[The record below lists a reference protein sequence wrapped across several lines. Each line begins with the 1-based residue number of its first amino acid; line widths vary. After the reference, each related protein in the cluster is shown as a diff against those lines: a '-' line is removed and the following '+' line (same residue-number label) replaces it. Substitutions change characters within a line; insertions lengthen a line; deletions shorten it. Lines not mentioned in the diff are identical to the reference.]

1 MSTNTGNYYKTSFT
15 ASYDTTN
22 ILFGSL
28 WSENFSGKVP
38 TLTETQYQ
46 HLSTYLQ
53 EERVKLIYD
62 YVTGSLSGTHPNW
75 KVYVSQASFVAAS
88 GGNNIV
94 FCPIS
99 GFG

>member
-1 MSTNTGNYYKTSFT
+1 MSNTGYFYKTSFT

-46 HLSTYLQ
+46 HLSSYLQ

-75 KVYVSQASFVAAS
+75 KIYVSQLNFITGSR
-88 GGNNIV
+88 GYNTT
-94 FCPIS
+94 FCPIMD
-99 GFG
+99 